1 MNINKRGKNT
11 IFKRVFS
18 LIRGFCLQDGAFAF
32 RDKIVSLE
40 DGSMDYYHG
49 DEKIGEG
56 KWSAGGI

>member
-1 MNINKRGKNT
+1 MDKLIGEYKND
-11 IFKRVFS
+11 
-18 LIRGFCLQDGAFAF
+18 RGFCLQDGAFAF